1 MKGHALGLLVDRALN
16 GAMVGS
22 TDLKGTDLLV
32 GKVVS
37 SSSLLVVWPGASQP
51 IGWWVRLGWVPV
63 LISKRQDSQFFLES
77 TIFMADEASKHDC
90 YQCPCPG

>member
-51 IGWWVRLGWVPV
+51 IGWWVRLGGPCANKQEAGFPV
-63 LISKRQDSQFFLES
+63 F
-77 TIFMADEASKHDC
+77 
-90 YQCPCPG
+90 P

>member
-51 IGWWVRLGWVPV
+51 IGW
-63 LISKRQDSQFFLES
+63 
-77 TIFMADEASKHDC
+77 
-90 YQCPCPG
+90 

>member
-37 SSSLLVVWPGASQP
+37 
-51 IGWWVRLGWVPV
+51 
-63 LISKRQDSQFFLES
+63 
-77 TIFMADEASKHDC
+77 
-90 YQCPCPG
+90 